1 MILNGYATI
10 FAGCLKSFEH
20 LQPLCCPSHPRF
32 LNSPT
37 HLQSLLSVLDVPL
50 GQINHTNRRV
60 EVLRYLV
67 VYVGV
72 IIMTLGVLEDHLVI

>member
-1 MILNGYATI
+1 M
-10 FAGCLKSFEH
+10 
-20 LQPLCCPSHPRF
+20 
-32 LNSPT
+32 

-60 EVLRYLV
+60 EVLRYLD

-72 IIMTLGVLEDHLVI
+72 IIMTLGVLENHLVI

>member
-1 MILNGYATI
+1 M
-10 FAGCLKSFEH
+10 H
-20 LQPLCCPSHPRF
+20 LQIPSSRF
-32 LNSPT
+32 
-37 HLQSLLSVLDVPL
+37 DVPL

-72 IIMTLGVLEDHLVI
+72 IVMTLGGLEDHLVI